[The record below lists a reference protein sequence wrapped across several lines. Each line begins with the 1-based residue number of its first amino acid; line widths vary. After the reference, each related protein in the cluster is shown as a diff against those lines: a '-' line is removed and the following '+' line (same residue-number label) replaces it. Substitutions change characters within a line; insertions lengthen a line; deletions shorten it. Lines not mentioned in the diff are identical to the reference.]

1 MQGRNG
7 SAENLFYRVE
17 TTVGHIAG
25 TSAPS
30 ALHIQCDALDGAFV
44 EWHNRESWLPRNRG
58 KARQD
63 FLLCSSINPKSRF
76 KHEKPA
82 TLRARGYRS
91 RLVKNQRELRAL
103 ILAPAHEADW
113 RGQVPELTW
122 VCV

>member
-7 SAENLFYRVE
+7 GAQDLFYRVE
-17 TTVGHIAG
+17 TALRHIAG

-30 ALHIQCDALDGAFV
+30 PLQIQRDALHIALV
-44 EWHNRESWLPRNRG
+44 ERHSRESWLPRNRR

-63 FLLCSSINPKSRF
+63 FLLCGAITPKSRF

-82 TLRARGYRS
+82 TLCARGYRS

-103 ILAPAHEADW
+103 ILAPAHEVDW
-113 RGQVPELTW
+113 RGQ
-122 VCV
+122 